1 MIGLAQ
7 PTGAGNLLAAPTSSP
22 HPEYPSP
29 CAVLGL
35 VLKEIKQAGLSDQSV
50 QKMAELMARFTIYV
64 DKGHGL
70 RSVTEIAEDH
80 VEGFV
85 FAQRGVSSK
94 RRRPSVATMHLR
106 RSALRLYFRTARQ
119 LGLCSGDPT
128 LDLVL
133 PARSSLHMRP
143 LTDDEVTLC
152 RSFSVSSLTETRRPA
167 AWALA
172 EATARTSEIPH
183 IRVRDVDIE
192 EGQVWLW
199 GSTKAEPRWGGLTE
213 WGCKR
218 LARSVERVKS
228 EGPDA
233 LLVYDGARD
242 DKVAQISSCIAIG
255 EVLRMAGLGSEPD
268 VRPHSVVAWA
278 GRRVLSESVR
288 IEAVAKALGA
298 RSLDRAA
305 SLISWDWREEGEKGA
320 LS

>member
-1 MIGLAQ
+1 MSQ
-7 PTGAGNLLAAPTSSP
+7 PTGAGNLLAAPTSP
-22 HPEYPSP
+22 QPESAGPAS
-29 CAVLGL
+29 ALGL
-35 VLKEIKQAGLSDQSV
+35 VLKELKRAELTDQTV
-50 QKMAELMARFTIYV
+50 QRMAELMARFTIYV

-85 FAQRGVSSK
+85 FAQSGIGSQ

-119 LGLCSGDPT
+119 LGLSVGDPT

-133 PARSSLHMRP
+133 PARSSLHMRA
-143 LTDDEVTLC
+143 LTDDEVALC
-152 RSFSVSSLTETRRPA
+152 RSFSVSSLSETRRPA

-183 IRVRDVDIE
+183 IRVRDVDVD
-192 EGQVWLW
+192 GSRVWLW
-199 GSTKAEPRWGGLTE
+199 GSTKTEPRWGRLTD
-213 WGCKR
+213 WGCKQ
-218 LARSVERVKS
+218 LARRVERVHSKDR
-228 EGPDA
+228 DA

-242 DKVAQISSCIAIG
+242 EKVAQISSCIAIG
-255 EVLRMAGLGSEPD
+255 DILRMAGLGKEPD

-278 GRRVLSESVR
+278 GRRVLSDTSH

-305 SLISWDWREEGEKGA
+305 SLIGWEWREEAESGA
-320 LS
+320 DS

>member
-1 MIGLAQ
+1 MSQ
-7 PTGAGNLLAAPTSSP
+7 PTGAGNLLAAPTSP
-22 HPEYPSP
+22 QPESAAPAS
-29 CAVLGL
+29 ALGL
-35 VLKEIKQAGLSDQSV
+35 VLKEIKQAELTDQTV
-50 QKMAELMARFTIYV
+50 QRMAELMARFTIYL

-85 FAQRGVSSK
+85 FAPSVVGSE

-128 LDLVL
+128 LDLAL
-133 PARSSLHMRP
+133 PARSSLRMRA
-143 LTDDEVTLC
+143 LTEDEVALC

-172 EATARTSEIPH
+172 EASARTSEIPH
-183 IRVRDVDIE
+183 IRVRDVDVE
-192 EGQVWLW
+192 RGRVWLW
-199 GSTKAEPRWGGLTE
+199 GSTKAEPRWGGLNE
-213 WGCKR
+213 WGRKH
-218 LARSVERVKS
+218 LARRVERVQSK
-228 EGPDA
+228 GPDV
-233 LLVYDGARD
+233 LLVYDGACD

-255 EVLRMAGLGSEPD
+255 DILRMAGLGKEPD

-278 GRRVLSESVR
+278 GNKAFSESGR
-288 IEAVAKALGA
+288 IEAVAKTLGA

-305 SLISWDWREEGEKGA
+305 ALIGWDWREEAEKGA
-320 LS
+320 VS

>member
-1 MIGLAQ
+1 MAQ
-7 PTGAGNLLAAPTSSP
+7 PTGADNLFVAPVSPP
-22 HPEYPSP
+22 HPEPLLPAS
-29 CAVLGL
+29 VLGL
-35 VLKEIKQAGLSDQSV
+35 VLKELKRGGFSDQSV
-50 QKMAELMARFTIYV
+50 QRMAELMARFTIYV
-64 DKGHGL
+64 DKGHRL
-70 RSVTEIAEDH
+70 RSVAEIAEEH

-85 FAQRGVSSK
+85 FAPGGVGSE

-133 PARSSLHMRP
+133 PARSSLDMRP

-152 RSFSVSSLTETRRPA
+152 RSFSVSSLTESRRPA
-167 AWALA
+167 AWGLA

-183 IRVRDVDIE
+183 IRVRDVDVDK
-192 EGQVWLW
+192 GRVWLW
-199 GSTKAEPRWGGLTE
+199 GSTKAAPRGGRLTE
-213 WGCKR
+213 WGCKQ
-218 LARSVERVKS
+218 LARRVERVKRK
-228 EGPDA
+228 GRDA
-233 LLVYDGARD
+233 LLVYDGAFD

-255 EVLRMAGLGSEPD
+255 DILRTAGFGNEPD

-278 GRRVLSESVR
+278 GSRVFSETGR

-305 SLISWDWREEGEKGA
+305 SMISWDWREEGELGA
-320 LS
+320 DS

>member
-1 MIGLAQ
+1 MAQ
-7 PTGAGNLLAAPTSSP
+7 PTGAGNLLVAPIFSP
-22 HPEYPSP
+22 HQRPVGP
-29 CAVLGL
+29 AATLGL
-35 VLKEIKQAGLSDQSV
+35 VLKGLKQAGLSDQSV
-50 QKMAELMARFTIYV
+50 QKMAELMARFTIYI

-70 RSVTEIAEDH
+70 RSVAEIAEEH

-85 FAQRGVSSK
+85 FASGLIGSE

-106 RSALRLYFRTARQ
+106 RSALRLYFRIARQ
-119 LGLCSGDPT
+119 LGLCTGDPT

-143 LTDDEVTLC
+143 LTDDEVALC

-183 IRVRDVDIE
+183 IRVWDIDVD
-192 EGQVWLW
+192 GSRVWLW
-199 GSTKAEPRWGGLTE
+199 GSTKAEPRWGRLTE
-213 WGCKR
+213 WGCKQ
-218 LARSVERVKS
+218 LARHVERPNKK
-228 EGPDA
+228 GPDA
-233 LLVYDGARD
+233 LLVYEGARD
-242 DKVAQISSCIAIG
+242 EKVAQISSCIAITD
-255 EVLRMAGLGSEPD
+255 VLRMTGLAKEPD

-278 GRRVLSESVR
+278 GRRVLSETSH

-305 SLISWDWREEGEKGA
+305 SLIGWNWREEGEQGA
-320 LS
+320 DS

>member
-1 MIGLAQ
+1 MSQ
-7 PTGAGNLLAAPTSSP
+7 PTGAGNLLAAPVSPP
-22 HPEYPSP
+22 HPEPVSP
-29 CAVLGL
+29 ASTLGL
-35 VLKEIKQAGLSDQSV
+35 VLEELKQAGLSDQSV
-50 QKMAELMARFTIYV
+50 QKMAELMACFTIYI

-70 RSVTEIAEDH
+70 RSVTEIAEEH
-80 VEGFV
+80 TEGFV
-85 FAQRGVSSK
+85 FASSLIGSQ

-106 RSALRLYFRTARQ
+106 RSALRLYLRTARQ

-133 PARSSLHMRP
+133 PARSSLHMRA
-143 LTDDEVTLC
+143 LTDDEVALC
-152 RSFSVSSLTETRRPA
+152 RSFSLSSLSETRRPA

-183 IRVRDVDIE
+183 IRVRDADVE

-199 GSTKAEPRWGGLTE
+199 GSTKAEPRWGRLTE
-213 WGCKR
+213 WGCKH
-218 LARSVERVKS
+218 LARRVERVNSK
-228 EGPDA
+228 GPDA

-255 EVLRMAGLGSEPD
+255 DILRMAGLGKEAD

-278 GRRVLSESVR
+278 GRNVLTESGR
-288 IEAVAKALGA
+288 IEAVAQALGA

-305 SLISWDWREEGEKGA
+305 SLIGWDWREEGEQGA
-320 LS
+320 DS